1 MNPQAQPYAF
11 PSADNPELAA
21 YLTAKTE
28 HDPATG
34 CLLWTG
40 GANKQGDPRIWKTYA
55 ARFGSDRPARLAWQL
70 CHGRELGKTTK
81 LVPTCGDPRCINPEH
96 LTAALPAAPRRG
108 WNPEDGD
115 SEMPP
120 RRWSA
125 TGGVI
130 MVGNRRLDAARVYG
144 LQSYTPTRDPAQGL
158 VWHFKYAL
166 GVSHLDC
173 PNEFDLLPHARR
185 ELAAI
190 RAVRRCPIRATLTV
204 LPNGFRRYDLPAGV
218 HKIAFTEP
226 PPPSYEDVFGWRGD
240 DDVPDDDPEVDLAPT
255 AKAA

>member
-1 MNPQAQPYAF
+1 VNPQAQPYVF
-11 PSADNPELAA
+11 PTADNPELAA

-40 GANKQGDPRIWKTYA
+40 GANKHGDPRIWKTYA

-70 CHGRELGKTTK
+70 CHGTGLGKTTK
-81 LVPTCGDPRCINPEH
+81 LVPTCGNPKCINPEH
-96 LTAALPAAPRRG
+96 LTAAVSAAPQRV
-108 WNPEDGD
+108 WNPEDDDGD
-115 SEMPP
+115 VPP
-120 RRWSA
+120 RRWTA
-125 TGGVI
+125 KGGVFK
-130 MVGNRRLDAARVYG
+130 VGNRELEAQRVFG

-173 PNEFDLLPHARR
+173 PNEFDLLLHARR
-185 ELAAI
+185 ELEII
-190 RAVRRCPIRATLTV
+190 RAVRRCPIRATLTE

-218 HKIAFTEP
+218 HKIAFTAP
-226 PPPSYEDVFGWRGD
+226 PPPSYEDVFGLVD
-240 DDVPDDDPEVDLAPT
+240 DDKDPETAPAAGWALA
-255 AKAA
+255 A

>member
-1 MNPQAQPYAF
+1 MNPQAQPYVF
-11 PSADNPELAA
+11 PSSDNPELAA

-40 GANKQGDPRIWKTYA
+40 GANKHGDPRIWKTYA

-70 CHGRELGKTTK
+70 SNGRELGKTTK
-81 LVPTCGDPRCINPEH
+81 LVPTCGNPRCINPEH
-96 LTAALPAAPRRG
+96 LTAALSAAPRRV

-125 TGGVI
+125 TGGV
-130 MVGNRRLDAARVYG
+130 MKVGNRVLDAQRVYQI
-144 LQSYTPTRDPAQGL
+144 QSLPPPRDPRLGL
-158 VWHFKYAL
+158 RAAFYWEVCWPAPLH
-166 GVSHLDC
+166 S
-173 PNEFDLLPHARR
+173 PLLYHQR
-185 ELAAI
+185 ERLEVI
-190 RAVRRCPIRATLTV
+190 RAVRRCPIRATLTE
-204 LPNGFRRYDLPAGV
+204 LPCGIRRYDLPAGV
-218 HKIAFTEP
+218 TEIAFAEL
-226 PPPSYEDVFGWRGD
+226 PPPSYEDVFGWSGD
-240 DDVPDDDPEVDLAPT
+240 DDVPADDPEVDLAPT